1 MVNCALQWSSIM
13 TWSNITWYYALWH
26 SNNDGITW
34 AHMELTPSLPSL
46 PPIHKKYPLQA
57 TVFFLSK
64 LLTTYPI
71 AMGYVVS
78 SVDQKRPAAQIP
90 QCTSPISHNGHM
102 CAPFCYKWCIV
113 GYLPNALWDLW
124 DGSID
129 CGITGLHWS
138 SLRRVIALLFRIIWK
153 LSCSQSWLI
162 IVQILQL

>member
-1 MVNCALQWSSIM
+1 MTHPTDAYSLLGIMVNCALQWSSII

-34 AHMELTPSLPSL
+34 AHMELTPFLPSL
-46 PPIHKKYPLQA
+46 PPIHKKISLAGNSY
-57 TVFFLSK
+57 FLSK

-78 SVDQKRPAAQIP
+78 SVDKKRPAAQIP

-102 CAPFCYKWCIV
+102 CAPFCYKM
-113 GYLPNALWDLW
+113 GLQ

-129 CGITGLHWS
+129 CGIMGLHWS

-162 IVQILQL
+162 IVQI